1 MSTVETTKT
10 PSELQASTNGPR
22 NPGLTPTMLNHAAWV
37 THDVAATYEF
47 YTRIMGME
55 IASTVIDDKVPSTGD
70 AFPYFHIF
78 FKMKDGSTFAFF
90 EAPGLP
96 APAKSTHPAYDIF
109 NHIALEVSS
118 KSDVDKW
125 HSWLKENGLDVV
137 GPTDH
142 GIIYSIYFFD
152 PNGVRLE
159 ITTPLDKDWNNHTKD
174 AKSDFALWVGTK
186 EKAKTEGRDVV
197 DALIKLAQKRR
208 EERNAP
214 AH

>member
-1 MSTVETTKT
+1 MSTLTTNKGATRPETPT
-10 PSELQASTNGPR
+10 APR

-37 THDVAATYEF
+37 THDVAATYDF
-47 YTRIMGME
+47 YTRVMGME

-78 FKMKDGSTFAFF
+78 FKMKDGSTLAFF

-96 APAKSTHPAYDIF
+96 APAKATHPAYDIF
-109 NHIALEVSS
+109 THIALEVSS
-118 KSDVDKW
+118 KEDVDKW
-125 HSWLKENGLDVV
+125 YKWLRENDVDII

-159 ITTPLDKDWNNHTKD
+159 ITTPLDKDWNNHTKT
-174 AKSDFALWVGTK
+174 AKDDFALWVDTK
-186 EKAKTEGRDVV
+186 EKAKSEGRNVV
-197 DALIKLAQKRR
+197 DALIKLAQDRR
-208 EERNAP
+208 EARNA
-214 AH
+214 ATH